1 MHGQGAFWSLALREK
16 WEGEFFSTEM
26 YIHIYMDKTV
36 QAYNNSESTTR
47 QEQDFLVIHIQMWW
61 GLDLISKAE
70 R

>member
-1 MHGQGAFWSLALREK
+1 MHGQRAFWSLVLREK

-26 YIHIYMDKTV
+26 YIYIYMDKTV
-36 QAYNNSESTTR
+36 QAYNNSGSTTG

-61 GLDLISKAE
+61 GLDLTSKAD